1 MTSIA
6 PDPTY
11 MAANDI
17 RRPSQLVTLANR
29 KRPTVLPSPSRTIS
43 ITPKPSPSPMSRA

>member
-6 PDPTY
+6 PEPTY
-11 MAANDI
+11 IAANDI

-29 KRPTVLPSPSRTIS
+29 KRPTVLPMPSSTIS
-43 ITPKPSPSPMSRA
+43 ITPNPSPRPMSRA